1 VLTCPFFSEGFL
13 IFGLVSN
20 PYKSESYAMRSI
32 QSADQRQAPF
42 VYFDIE
48 LDDMGLTP
56 FEYRAYGRIARRASG
71 GQRACTES
79 LDAMAAGC
87 QMSRRTLINA
97 IKGLIQRGMVK
108 RESKL
113 GDTSTYYLT
122 DKSAWVGSA
131 PRAQGVVQEMPT
143 PGAPRAQ
150 GVVHHV
156 PTKNTRE
163 ENKKRE
169 GETPAA
175 PPPIKASTTVN
186 DLGDIL
192 EDAYPGHATNWR
204 TMRDL
209 RELVNR
215 VNATRSDVLAFPGWL
230 ERNHPRK
237 ANTPFA
243 FKDLFAEMVRSQQ
256 AATAKQSTPSYCGEC
271 QSGWMLTDT
280 GATPCNCSRSNNESH
295 NHRATVNA

>member
-1 VLTCPFFSEGFL
+1 
-13 IFGLVSN
+13 
-20 PYKSESYAMRSI
+20 MRSI
-32 QSADQRQAPF
+32 KSTDRREPVV

-56 FEYRAYGRIARRASG
+56 YEYRAYGRIARRASG

-79 LDAMAAGC
+79 LDSMAAGC

-97 IKGLIQRGMVK
+97 IKGLIQRGMIE
-108 RESKL
+108 RESKI

-122 DKSAWVGSA
+122 DKAGWVGGA

-143 PGAPRAQ
+143 PGAGDAQ

-163 ENKKRE
+163 VNKKEDKGRKPTAATPPAKT
-169 GETPAA
+169 ETA
-175 PPPIKASTTVN
+175 ID

-204 TMRDL
+204 TMGEL
-209 RELVNR
+209 RELINR
-215 VNATRSDVLAFPGWL
+215 LHATRSDVLAFPAWL
-230 ERNHPRK
+230 QRKYPLK
-237 ANTPFA
+237 ANTPFC
-243 FKDLFAEMVRSQQ
+243 FKDLFPQMVRE
-256 AATAKQSTPSYCGEC
+256 ANATKPKASPSYCGEC
-271 QSGWMLTDT
+271 NNGWTLTESGATQCQCQRSDNENSTNRT
-280 GATPCNCSRSNNESH
+280 GALVSAN
-295 NHRATVNA
+295 